1 MIAEKEKI
9 KAQNE
14 IDAYFKQKKQS
25 GILKLII
32 NAFLMIGGLGIML
45 SASLAGEYLNS
56 ESIEYVMQG
65 VGLLS
70 NIVGL
75 LAMKH
80 WILEDR
86 EYVFPRK

>member
-1 MIAEKEKI
+1 
-9 KAQNE
+9 
-14 IDAYFKQKKQS
+14 
-25 GILKLII
+25 
-32 NAFLMIGGLGIML
+32 ML

-75 LAMKH
+75 LAMKL